1 LREALSGTFGIELP
15 HSEQLDAKLVEM
27 AESG

>member
-1 LREALSGTFGIELP
+1 LREVLSETFGIELP
-15 HSEQLDAKLVEM
+15 RSDELDAKLVEI